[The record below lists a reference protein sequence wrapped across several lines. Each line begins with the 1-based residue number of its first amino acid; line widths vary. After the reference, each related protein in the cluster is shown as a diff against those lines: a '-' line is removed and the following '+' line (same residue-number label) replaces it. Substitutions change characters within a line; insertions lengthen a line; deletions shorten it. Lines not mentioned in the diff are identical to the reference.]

1 MFDVFLCFS
10 QLLLRRS
17 NHLFPL
23 IREHVKITNHKL
35 VQDPDIKHP
44 TICILLS
51 KKLPCLFSIV
61 CWFLVGMGIHQ
72 RPAETPLERYGVST
86 RCHVIPVIPGGG
98 KRWRSAPGRHEWW
111 LGGRSHCASKSCW
124 KRWRVYEASHQTC
137 QTLPNFHAKKCLVAL
152 SFFARTDCKC
162 TCIYIYIIFFLQGG
176 TVNVNVHIYIYTLI
190 LLKCPNQHIYMYRN
204 AYWCMYMN
212 YICIYWCKM
221 FICNLYIYMYS

>member
-137 QTLPNFHAKKCLVAL
+137 QTLPNFIAKKCLVAL

-162 TCIYIYIIFFLQGG
+162 TCIYIYILFFFARRDC
-176 TVNVNVHIYIYTLI
+176 
-190 LLKCPNQHIYMYRN
+190 KC
-204 AYWCMYMN
+204 
-212 YICIYWCKM
+212 
-221 FICNLYIYMYS
+221 